1 MDSFSLER
9 PGDDGGES
17 LNAIRVFHTGR
28 SVSRERIVELV
39 PGRRF
44 SYALLSGLPLR
55 DYRADIDLTPES
67 GGTAVRWHSRFEP
80 KVRGTGWLYRL
91 ALCRFIRRCADGL
104 VAHAATVDP
113 S

>member
-91 ALCRFIRRCADGL
+91 ALRRFIRRCADGL